1 MFGHRRK
8 MMDWYKFKFKEYK
21 DETFGLPDA
30 EDLAYRRLIDLYYAN
45 EGPLPA
51 DQSLLERMVTLD
63 YDCIHPVLIAYFQ
76 RTESGWAHGRLD
88 QDLARR
94 QAKAVQARAAGKRG
108 GRPKSVMV

>member
-1 MFGHRRK
+1 MI
-8 MMDWYKFKFKEYK
+8 DWYKFNFRDYRN
-21 DETFGLPDA
+21 ETFGLPDA
-30 EDLAYRRLIDLYYAN
+30 EDLAYRRLIDLYYTQ

-51 DQSLLERMVTLD
+51 DKAVLERIVALE

-94 QAKAVQARAAGKRG
+94 QAKAAQARAAGKRG
-108 GRPKSVMV
+108 GRPKSVVV